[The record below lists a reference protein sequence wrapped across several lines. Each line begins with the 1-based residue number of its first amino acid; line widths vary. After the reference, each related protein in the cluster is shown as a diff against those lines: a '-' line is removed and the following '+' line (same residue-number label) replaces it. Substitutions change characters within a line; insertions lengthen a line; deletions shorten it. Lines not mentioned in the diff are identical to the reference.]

1 MKRVLADLSL
11 TELTEYLENIGQP
24 KYRASQILNG
34 ILNYKDLDEMTNLPK
49 DLKARL
55 DEDFY
60 IKGVTIYKTLTSKDG
75 TVKFLFKLCD
85 GNVIEGV
92 LMKYKYGNTQCV
104 STQVGCRM
112 GCKFCASGLDGL
124 VRNLTAGEILS
135 EVLAVNAYLG
145 GTTEKREVTNL
156 VLMGSG
162 EPLDNYDNVMDFL
175 RKVSDKNGLNVSAR
189 NVSLSTCGLVP
200 NIYRLADE
208 GFALNLTIS
217 LHNPFDEERKLVM
230 PVSNK
235 YSIDEI
241 LGACAYYF
249 EKTGRRY
256 IFEYVLIK
264 GVSDTKRHADELIKR
279 LKGKPCLV
287 NLIRLNEVKERPL
300 ETVSLKD
307 AEVFRDLLN
316 KGGINATIRRQ
327 IGVDIEG
334 ACGQLRRKC
343 IQNEKKEN

>member
-11 TELTEYLENIGQP
+11 AELTEYLENIGQP

-307 AEVFRDLLN
+307 AEVFRNLLN